1 MKNQQLYKLFFNG
14 ILEYSYL
21 VCKLPNVDHQF
32 SKITIHTDTL
42 NIETKLATMK
52 FFGGLIHKPL
62 QLSTVF
68 QGLYQELQS

>member
-1 MKNQQLYKLFFNG
+1 MKNQQLYKLIFLNG
-14 ILEYSYL
+14 ILGYSYL

-52 FFGGLIHKPL
+52 FFGG
-62 QLSTVF
+62 
-68 QGLYQELQS
+68 